1 MQQFL
6 QGYALAQL
14 LPGPLFNISAYIG
27 AAYLGIRG
35 AFVGWVALFLP
46 GLLLVISLLPLWHR
60 FRRVPNVKPFLVGV
74 NATGLG
80 LILAVG
86 VSIYLQVSQSV
97 SGAGSNQ
104 AGSRHQPTMMR
115 RSSSDCRLPIRW
127 MDGWTEAMRVVRLR
141 RQTYRLPG

>member
-1 MQQFL
+1 MVMCSMQQFL

-27 AAYLGIRG
+27 AAYLGVSG

-46 GLLLVISLLPLWHR
+46 GLLLVMALLPLWHR
-60 FRRVPNVKPFLVGV
+60 FRRLPNVKPFLAGV

-86 VSIYLQVSQSV
+86 VSIYLQVPH
-97 SGAGSNQ
+97 AI
-104 AGSRHQPTMMR
+104 
-115 RSSSDCRLPIRW
+115 SDNVMGGEGRGDEDPN
-127 MDGWTEAMRVVRLR
+127 RVLI
-141 RQTYRLPG
+141 

>member
-1 MQQFL
+1 MIPHSYVLSKRTLASSLVFPSLCVDRSMQQFL

-27 AAYLGIRG
+27 AAYLGVSG

-46 GLLLVISLLPLWHR
+46 GLLLVMALLPLWHR
-60 FRRVPNVKPFLVGV
+60 FRRLPNVKPFLAGV

-86 VSIYLQVSQSV
+86 VSIYLQVK
-97 SGAGSNQ
+97 
-104 AGSRHQPTMMR
+104 
-115 RSSSDCRLPIRW
+115 
-127 MDGWTEAMRVVRLR
+127 
-141 RQTYRLPG
+141 YRTLSLIM

>member
-1 MQQFL
+1 MGGRAGWLLLDPLLLLVLTRRASSFLLSVVSRLSMQQFL

-97 SGAGSNQ
+97 GQAPTRQAAGT
-104 AGSRHQPTMMR
+104 SRR
-115 RSSSDCRLPIRW
+115 
-127 MDGWTEAMRVVRLR
+127 G
-141 RQTYRLPG
+141 